1 MPNMTL
7 DQQIVGVRRAV
18 QTLRARKGGPVWLL
32 PSLRKRL
39 RHLLT
44 ERKRRMAAACVL
56 EKSECNACF
65 LVCEKRPRS
74 LARPLSV
81 FSGSRLTLINILPE
95 FPTESNCSIT
105 FGSRARLPLS
115 IAVPALKD

>member
-1 MPNMTL
+1 MTVPRLMPNMTL

-44 ERKRRMAAACVL
+44 ERKRRMAVP
-56 EKSECNACF
+56 
-65 LVCEKRPRS
+65 PRS
-74 LARPLSV
+74 TGKV
-81 FSGSRLTLINILPE
+81 
-95 FPTESNCSIT
+95 
-105 FGSRARLPLS
+105 
-115 IAVPALKD
+115 

>member
-44 ERKRRMAAACVL
+44 ERKRRMAVP
-56 EKSECNACF
+56 
-65 LVCEKRPRS
+65 PRS
-74 LARPLSV
+74 TGKV
-81 FSGSRLTLINILPE
+81 
-95 FPTESNCSIT
+95 
-105 FGSRARLPLS
+105 
-115 IAVPALKD
+115 